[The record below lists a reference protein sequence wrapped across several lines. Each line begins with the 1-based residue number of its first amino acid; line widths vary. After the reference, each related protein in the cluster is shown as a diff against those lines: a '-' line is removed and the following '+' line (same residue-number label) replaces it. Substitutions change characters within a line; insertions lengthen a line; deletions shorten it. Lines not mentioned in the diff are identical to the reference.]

1 MRFAGEAK
9 RRPAQSTATTRR
21 DRYTDVMSSS
31 KSERVR
37 RAGAI
42 GSRVA
47 LGIAVLT
54 GGVLLGA
61 ASGARGL
68 QLAVAAT
75 TLVVAAFAWSAGAT
89 AGRAIDR
96 HGHRGLLAA
105 LAIGIAGGSASLL
118 VASVTGAVAGAAW
131 GLWDHHTFGAD
142 FVWSYLGKPALA
154 VLLYGVWIAT
164 VLGAIGGA
172 IIYVWNFQL
181 LRRPRP

>member
-1 MRFAGEAK
+1 
-9 RRPAQSTATTRR
+9 
-21 DRYTDVMSSS
+21 MSSS

-37 RAGAI
+37 RAGTI

-61 ASGARGL
+61 ASGAKGL
-68 QLAVAAT
+68 QLSVAAT
-75 TLVVAAFAWSAGAT
+75 TIVVAAFAWSAGGA
-89 AGRAIDR
+89 AGRAIDK

-105 LAIGIAGGSASLL
+105 MAIGIAGGSASLL
-118 VASVTGAVAGAAW
+118 VASAAGAVAGAMW

-142 FVWSYLGKPALA
+142 FLWSYLGKPALA
-154 VLLYGVWIAT
+154 VLLYGVWIAA
-164 VLGAIGGA
+164 VLGAVGGA

-181 LRRPRP
+181 LRRRAP